1 MGILKSPHWETVT
14 PEIKSLVAFIGQQEF
29 SNRFYLA
36 GGTALALQMGH
47 RLSIDLDFFSEKD
60 EVHDRT
66 RYEIVKAFESKN
78 CQVIENVDGN
88 LLMLVQNIH
97 VGFFSYGYKLLQPA
111 QSVENVSLAAPLD
124 IGLMKLDALIGR
136 GSRKDF
142 YDVYVISQHIPLVDL
157 LEAGR
162 KKYPQ
167 LRDFAIMAIESMVL
181 FENGDR
187 DIQPAM
193 FIDLSWDELKKYFIE
208 QAKALGD
215 QWFDQP

>member
-1 MGILKSPHWETVT
+1 
-14 PEIKSLVAFIGQQEF
+14 
-29 SNRFYLA
+29 
-36 GGTALALQMGH
+36 
-47 RLSIDLDFFSEKD
+47 
-60 EVHDRT
+60 
-66 RYEIVKAFESKN
+66 
-78 CQVIENVDGN
+78 
-88 LLMLVQNIH
+88 MLVHNIH

-111 QSVENVSLAAPLD
+111 QSVENISFAAPLD

-167 LRDFAIMAIESMVL
+167 LRDFAIMAIESRC
-181 FENGDR
+181 FENGER

-193 FIDLSWDELKKYFIE
+193 FIGLSWDELKNTLLNKQKHWGINGLITNTSADKIFSRRFLLCQFELFGWKLLFASSISPPKGYVSSARSKLSTPMPI
-208 QAKALGD
+208 GD
-215 QWFDQP
+215 HS